1 MAEQY
6 KSVNDIKDNRDF
18 AFGEIWKLRDEL
30 IRLLP
35 SDRVVDR
42 RKFHSSR
49 IVVIVQNC
57 LENNDE
63 ESLLI
68 RVAPITTTIQY
79 AQKFDVIL
87 YPNEGEIKKDDVL
100 KKCMAQI
107 QLTQPILKKDLYEK
121 VGEISTE
128 KKEEI
133 AAVKL
138 ELLGINLED
147 LLQ

>member
-1 MAEQY
+1 
-6 KSVNDIKDNRDF
+6 
-18 AFGEIWKLRDEL
+18 
-30 IRLLP
+30 
-35 SDRVVDR
+35 
-42 RKFHSSR
+42 
-49 IVVIVQNC
+49 
-57 LENNDE
+57 
-63 ESLLI
+63 
-68 RVAPITTTIQY
+68 
-79 AQKFDVIL
+79 
-87 YPNEGEIKKDDVL
+87 
-100 KKCMAQI
+100 MAQI